1 MDKHKCLWYLI
12 IEIKICSYQN
22 NKQLEGMSNPVF
34 ADIMYPV
41 VGYKDLFTRGVWYS
55 TIWGEAGCHSP
66 KANKFDIDI

>member
-1 MDKHKCLWYLI
+1 
-12 IEIKICSYQN
+12 
-22 NKQLEGMSNPVF
+22 MSNPVF

-66 KANKFDIDI
+66 KVNKFDIDI